1 VDNSASAV
9 EVGDRIRVLLEEG
22 CQAIYLRV
30 KSDRLADLC
39 TTISYLT
46 DAGIDTDI
54 GMVYPMITD
63 IQTLYPNDLKLT
75 ESPVVEVTIRPIE

>member
-1 VDNSASAV
+1 MDDSADAV
-9 EVGDRIRVLLEEG
+9 SVCDHMRLLLEDG

-30 KSDRLADLC
+30 KSDRLTKLC
-39 TTISYLT
+39 VTISYLT

-63 IQTLYPNDLKLT
+63 IQTVYPNDLKLT
-75 ESPVVEVTIRPIE
+75 ESPIVEVTIRPIK